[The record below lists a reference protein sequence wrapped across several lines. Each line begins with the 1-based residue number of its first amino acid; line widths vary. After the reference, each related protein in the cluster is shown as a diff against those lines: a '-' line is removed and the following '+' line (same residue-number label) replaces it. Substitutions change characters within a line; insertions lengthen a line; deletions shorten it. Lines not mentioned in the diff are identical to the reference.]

1 MTLEIRPGITIRRPR
16 REVAAVIFDP
26 RYNES
31 WLETLRPLAPDDEA
45 PSEDPA
51 IHADA
56 DAPDGALRT
65 CLIRFLLR
73 DVIVELRETSRDPER
88 FVEYEAD
95 EPYQLWVRQDLESIP
110 EGTLARIRIRV
121 RLTGLP
127 RLLSALVR
135 RRLRRSVIGDLEA
148 LKALVENS
156 PHRGVAAPRPAT
168 PPAGAGQLETGIVMP
183 AARAASEPVAEQPPA
198 ASGAA
203 GSDGALGS
211 GGAAG
216 SDGAG
221 AASNSPAS
229 SSSATAPVPPPA
241 SHAPVTA
248 PKASIAL
255 GSVSKLPTPLKPAKR
270 VTPNW

>member
-31 WLETLRPLAPDDEA
+31 WLETLRPLAPDDDA

-51 IHADA
+51 GA
-56 DAPDGALRT
+56 DAPDGAVHA

-73 DVIVELRETSRDPER
+73 DVVVELREADRDPER

-95 EPYQLWVRQDLESIP
+95 APYPLWIRMDLESIP
-110 EGTLARIRIRV
+110 EGTLVRIRISV
-121 RLTGLP
+121 ELTGLP
-127 RLLSALVR
+127 RLLGALVR

-156 PHRGVAAPRPAT
+156 PHRGIAAARSAA
-168 PPAGAGQLETGIVMP
+168 PPAGAERPDAGIVTP
-183 AARAASEPVAEQPPA
+183 AARVGSEPAAEQPPGPSEAPARPA
-198 ASGAA
+198 ASD
-203 GSDGALGS
+203 SDGT
-211 GGAAG
+211 GGA
-216 SDGAG
+216 SNPP
-221 AASNSPAS
+221 AA

-241 SHAPVTA
+241 SHTPAPA
-248 PKASIAL
+248 AKASVTL